1 MAINAGTIMAWLDL
15 DTSQFGN
22 ALQLAQSQATAFARD
37 GGGISDMLNGVGA
50 AATTIGQTL
59 TMGVTAPLVG
69 LGVSAV
75 KTGMDFDAQMSRVQ
89 AISGASA
96 EEFETLRAAAI
107 QMGADSVFGATD
119 AAQALEYMGMA
130 GWKTDQMIAGLPGII
145 NLAAAS
151 GENLGTVSDI
161 VTDALTA
168 FGLQASDS
176 AHFADVLAAAS
187 SNSNTNVGM
196 MGETF
201 KYVAPL
207 AGSLGYSVEDTAL
220 AIGLMANAGIKGG
233 QAGTALRG
241 MLTRLSKPTDE
252 VATAMEKY
260 NISLTDAHG
269 NMLPFGDVIGNL
281 RGVFAGLTE
290 AQKVELAA
298 TLAGQEGMSGLLA
311 IVNASEE
318 DYNKLAGAITNS
330 AGATETMAAKML
342 DNLKGDFEGLS
353 GALEGVALAFSDYIT
368 PAIRTVV
375 QGLTKAVDW
384 FNGLSDGAKN
394 AAFKVAGIAAAIG
407 PVLMI
412 GGKLLSAFSPVVPLV
427 AAVGGGLALIYKH
440 SERVRGIVDKLR
452 TGGPA
457 AFDGLKAGVS
467 QYSELMA
474 GGANH
479 TEALGKALEAAFGVK
494 ASGQIT
500 GAIGKLASGFSR
512 VKSAVGGALNGVGE
526 FVGSLIDGQSVA
538 QSLEDA
544 LQAAFGGKVP
554 ESVRALQAGIGG
566 LVTQIKDD
574 FAAGGVLGVLRGLGG
589 TIADGLQSGVAAAK
603 SKLSELWPTVLESLT
618 AAREWITPKAQ
629 ALMTSLGTALA
640 SARDYAVEHLPAV
653 RDAIMNGLGVAKD
666 KMTGV
671 AKNAMTWLGNAYRS
685 GNVQKALGNLA
696 GVGKTV
702 LGKLSAGKDALWDKA
717 GEMLSWLG
725 EALGSSDV
733 LDKLGELSGVA
744 AGIAGKIASGMGSW
758 RGTASELIG
767 GLVTQLTDNGF
778 LQTALEGLGAVA
790 VAIGEG
796 ICTAAVNMADAAAT
810 LLSQLAQSLTQPGLL
825 DGLLTDAS
833 TIVVGVGNAIISAAG
848 KIIPA
853 ATTLISTLVN
863 KLSESGFVTTL
874 FTTASTVVTEIGGQ
888 IAKAAPDIVG
898 CATTLVTSL
907 IGKLTE
913 TNFVSNLFTTAG
925 LVVTEIGGQ
934 IADAAPKIVG
944 CATNLITSLVG
955 KLTETNF
962 VSNLFTTAGKV
973 VVEIAN
979 AIGDNAGSIIS
990 CAGDLVDQLILGLN
1004 YFMETVDWEGVG
1016 TALKNALA
1024 QVPWDEVALSA
1035 CGLLGSALKAALELV
1050 FGNETAE
1057 VILPEANVQWFFDQ
1071 AKMRR
1076 DVSDAF
1082 QEGLDGLQPEK
1093 VTIDAGESVTI
1104 DSASVTDSLGMMFG
1118 RINSS
1123 ISDEGEKAK
1132 QRMAL
1137 AVGTMAQGFWDEV
1150 NTVQPQLYD
1159 SASSILL
1166 TIRNATKAEDII
1178 SAFGT
1183 MGFQISSSLA
1193 QAILDGSV
1201 SVENA
1206 AFLLMSGLDQSLIE
1220 GTANSEV
1227 QGYLQSFF
1235 NDTSTQVGTLLQNSA
1250 TDWGKIFGRAIPDG
1264 ATVGLENGMYLLR
1277 DSAGKVI
1284 KMVSAVDAEATVKA
1298 GNKAMTEGGMEGATE
1313 GIDEN
1318 KAGVASTMDGAVG
1331 EITAPMET
1339 MPDTGKTNTD
1349 DLMTAVKLAIE
1360 EGTPAATAAITV
1372 AAQAVVDTASGIMS
1386 EGSGKGI
1393 GRDYITAIGS
1403 GIGSMRVQLTYKAR
1417 ELAQA
1422 GVGAVS
1428 AVMSWSAGYSI
1439 GTQMVSSIVSGVGA
1453 MASALNAKMRT
1464 LALGAVAAFRAAL
1477 QMHSPSRVL
1486 VADGMM
1492 IPTSIG
1498 LGVERNA
1505 DEATRSM
1512 IDLARDMADAWPDGP
1527 DGWDVDGFGGG
1538 HGGGGAGGASGQGG
1552 LVVNNNGPI
1561 TIREEADI
1569 ERVAGVL
1576 YEMYLEEIR
1585 GG

>member
-15 DTSQFGN
+15 DTSGFGN

-50 AATTIGQTL
+50 AATTIGRTL
-59 TMGVTAPLVG
+59 TMGVTTPLVG
-69 LGVSAV
+69 MGVTAV
-75 KTGMDFDAQMSRVQ
+75 KMGMDFDAQMSRVQ

-96 EEFETLRAAAI
+96 EEFATLRAAAI

-252 VATAMEKY
+252 VATAMERY

-281 RGVFAGLTE
+281 RGVFAGLTKE
-290 AQKVELAA
+290 QKVELAA

-353 GALEGVALAFSDYIT
+353 GALEGVALTFSDYIT

-457 AFDGLKAGVS
+457 AFGSPKAGVS

-474 GGANH
+474 GGASR
-479 TEALGKALEAAFGVK
+479 TEALGNALETAFGAK

-500 GAIGKLASGFSR
+500 GVIGKLASGFGR
-512 VKSAVGGALNGVGE
+512 IKSAVSGAVNGIGE
-526 FVGSLIDGQSVA
+526 FVGSLIDGQGVA

-554 ESVRALQAGIGG
+554 ERVRALQAGIGG
-566 LVTQIKDD
+566 LVTQIKED
-574 FAAGGVLGVLRGLGG
+574 FAAGGMLGVLRGLGG

-603 SKLSELWPTVLESLT
+603 GKLSELWPTVLEGLT
-618 AAREWITPKAQ
+618 NAREWITPKAQ
-629 ALMTSLGTALA
+629 ALMTSLGTALV
-640 SARDYAVEHLPAV
+640 SAKDYAVEHLPIV
-653 RDAIMNGLGVAKD
+653 REAIMNGLGVARD

-685 GNVQKALGNLA
+685 GSVQKALGNLA

-810 LLSQLAQSLTQPGLL
+810 LLSRLAEALTQPGLL

-874 FTTASTVVTEIGGQ
+874 FTTAGTVVTEIGGQ

-898 CATTLVTSL
+898 CATNLITSLTGKLTETNFVSGLFTTAGLVVGEIGGAIADAAPTIVGCATTLITSL
-907 IGKLTE
+907 IDKLTE

-925 LVVTEIGGQ
+925 LVVGEIGLAIGE
-934 IADAAPKIVG
+934 AAPTI
-944 CATNLITSLVG
+944 
-955 KLTETNF
+955 
-962 VSNLFTTAGKV
+962 
-973 VVEIAN
+973 
-979 AIGDNAGSIIS
+979 IGA
-990 CAGDLVDQLILGLN
+990 AGDLAKWILNGLSD
-1004 YFMETVDWEGVG
+1004 VDWLKLGGQLNTMCINLCNGIAEWFSAPGNTETLLLSLGKVFAGLIDGLGALLMGEDAFRSVFGDGLSGLFPADSIEVDISQASPEITG
-1016 TALKNALA
+1016 TKEFAKNVFDSMIGDLSSQSTTEYSNEIKAKALA
-1024 QVPWDEVALSA
+1024 MDSEGQH
-1035 CGLLGSALKAALELV
+1035 AALDVLNSDLA
-1050 FGNETAE
+1050 FDS
-1057 VILPEANVQWFFDQ
+1057 LQWFNWITKDI
-1071 AKMRR
+1071 KDGR
-1076 DVSDAF
+1076 DIGVLSSFRD
-1082 QEGLDGLQPEK
+1082 
-1093 VTIDAGESVTI
+1093 
-1104 DSASVTDSLGMMFG
+1104 LGY
-1118 RINSS
+1118 N
-1123 ISDEGEKAK
+1123 ISEE
-1132 QRMAL
+1132 
-1137 AVGTMAQGFWDEV
+1137 
-1150 NTVQPQLYD
+1150 
-1159 SASSILL
+1159 
-1166 TIRNATKAEDII
+1166 
-1178 SAFGT
+1178 
-1183 MGFQISSSLA
+1183 LA
-1193 QAILDGSV
+1193 QAITSGEVTV
-1201 SVENA
+1201 SNA
-1206 AFLLMSGLDQSLIE
+1206 CLALAAGMDESMILSMGQLELREYLNNYFTQT
-1220 GTANSEV
+1220 GTEV
-1227 QGYLQSFF
+1227 S
-1235 NDTSTQVGTLLQNSA
+1235 TLLQNSA

-1277 DSAGKVI
+1277 AATGEVI
-1284 KMVSAVDAEATVKA
+1284 KEVSAVDAEATVKA
-1298 GNKAMTEGGMEGATE
+1298 GNKGTAEAGMDALKGGIEDKESGVTTAAETAVDNVTEPFG
-1313 GIDEN
+1313 
-1318 KAGVASTMDGAVG
+1318 
-1331 EITAPMET
+1331 T
-1339 MPDTGKTNTD
+1339 MPETSKADSEAM
-1349 DLMTAVKLAIE
+1349 MTAVKLAIE

-1372 AAQAVVDTASGIMS
+1372 AAQAVVDTAKGIMS

-1428 AVMSWSAGYSI
+1428 AVMSWSAGYAI

-1453 MASALNAKMRT
+1453 MASALNARMRA
-1464 LALGAVAAFRAAL
+1464 LALGAVGAFRAAL

-1512 IDLARDMADAWPDGP
+1512 RDLARDMADAWPDGP

-1538 HGGGGAGGASGQGG
+1538 NGSGGAGGASGQGG
-1552 LVVNNNGPI
+1552 IVVNNNGPI

-1569 ERVAGVL
+1569 ERVAAEL
-1576 YEMYLEEIR
+1576 YDMVRDDRR
-1585 GG
+1585 GDGY

>member
-1 MAINAGTIMAWLDL
+1 MAIDAGTIMAYLDL
-15 DTSQFGN
+15 DTSGFGS
-22 ALQLAQSQATAFARD
+22 ALQTAQSQAIGFARD
-37 GGGISDMLNGVGA
+37 GGGISSTLDGIGVGMANVGSALTLGVTTPLVGVGTAMAKASIGWESAFADVRKTVNITSGDVEAGYQRIADGLTAMSEEIPVSAEGLAGIAANAGQLGVAEEYILSFTRVMADLEVATNLSGEEAAAMFAQYANITGMDMNQISNLGSTIVELGNNTATTERDIAEMMHRLAGAGSIVGLTDAQIAGISATLTSLGINAEAGGSAMSRVLADMNSAVIGGGKELKGFASIAGTSSAEFAKAWKADPVSALQMFTEGLNAISLAGGDVDAALEAVGLNDIRITDMLKRLMGSGELLTDTVDMANDAWLKNTALSEEAAQRYATVASKINMLKNGVG
-50 AATTIGQTL
+50 
-59 TMGVTAPLVG
+59 
-69 LGVSAV
+69 
-75 KTGMDFDAQMSRVQ
+75 
-89 AISGASA
+89 
-96 EEFETLRAAAI
+96 
-107 QMGADSVFGATD
+107 
-119 AAQALEYMGMA
+119 
-130 GWKTDQMIAGLPGII
+130 
-145 NLAAAS
+145 NLAR
-151 GENLGTVSDI
+151 
-161 VTDALTA
+161 
-168 FGLQASDS
+168 
-176 AHFADVLAAAS
+176 
-187 SNSNTNVGM
+187 
-196 MGETF
+196 
-201 KYVAPL
+201 K
-207 AGSLGYSVEDTAL
+207 
-220 AIGLMANAGIKGG
+220 
-233 QAGTALRG
+233 
-241 MLTRLSKPTDE
+241 
-252 VATAMEKY
+252 
-260 NISLTDAHG
+260 
-269 NMLPFGDVIGNL
+269 FGDVLLPIISKCVDWL
-281 RGVFAGLTE
+281 MKGVQWL
-290 AQKVELAA
+290 
-298 TLAGQEGMSGLLA
+298 SGLDDGMKKA
-311 IVNASEE
+311 IMTV
-318 DYNKLAGAITNS
+318 G
-330 AGATETMAAKML
+330 
-342 DNLKGDFEGLS
+342 
-353 GALEGVALAFSDYIT
+353 GV
-368 PAIRTVV
+368 
-375 QGLTKAVDW
+375 
-384 FNGLSDGAKN
+384 
-394 AAFKVAGIAAAIG
+394 AAAIG
-407 PVLMI
+407 PALLV
-412 GGKLLSAFSPVVPLV
+412 GGKLLSAFSPIVPLV

-440 SERVRGIVDKLR
+440 SERVRDIVDKLR
-452 TGGPA
+452 TGGLG

-474 GGANH
+474 GGASR
-479 TEALGKALEAAFGVK
+479 TEALGKALETAFGVK

-500 GAIGKLASGFSR
+500 GMLGKLSTG
-512 VKSAVGGALNGVGE
+512 LNGVGKAVSGTLAGVGE
-526 FVGSLIDGQSVA
+526 FAGSLIDGQGVA

-574 FAAGGVLGVLRGLGG
+574 FTAGGVLGVLRGLGG
-589 TIADGLQSGVAAAK
+589 TIADGLEVAQAK
-603 SKLSELWPTVLESLT
+603 L
-618 AAREWITPKAQ
+618 APKAQ
-629 ALMTSLGTALA
+629 ALMTALGTSLA
-640 SARDYAVEHLPAV
+640 NAREYAVEHLPIV
-653 RDAIMNGLGVAKD
+653 REAIMNGLGVAKD

-685 GNVQKALGNLA
+685 GGVQKALGNLA

-778 LQTALEGLGAVA
+778 LRTALEGLGAVA

-810 LLSQLAQSLTQPGLL
+810 LLSRLAEALTQPGLL

-874 FTTASTVVTEIGGQ
+874 FTTASTVVTAIGGQ

-898 CATTLVTSL
+898 CAT
-907 IGKLTE
+907 
-913 TNFVSNLFTTAG
+913 
-925 LVVTEIGGQ
+925 
-934 IADAAPKIVG
+934 D
-944 CATNLITSLVG
+944 LITSLVG

-962 VSNLFTTAGKV
+962 VSDLFTTASLVVTEIGGQIAAAAPSIVGCATDLIASLTGKLTETNFVSDLFTTAGKV

-990 CAGDLVDQLILGLN
+990 CASDLVEQLILGLN
-1004 YFMETVDWEGVG
+1004 YFLETVDWEGVG

-1035 CGLLGSALKAALELV
+1035 CGLLGSALKSALELV

-1093 VTIDAGESVTI
+1093 VTIDAGDSVTV

-1150 NTVQPQLYD
+1150 NIVQPQLYD

-1166 TIRNATKAEDII
+1166 AIRNATKAEDII

-1183 MGFQISSSLA
+1183 MGFQISGSLA

-1235 NDTSTQVGTLLQNSA
+1235 SDTSTQVSTLLQNSA

-1277 DSAGKVI
+1277 AATGEVI
-1284 KMVSAVDAEATVKA
+1284 KEVSAVDAEATVKA
-1298 GNKAMTEGGMEGATE
+1298 GNKGTAEAGMDALKGGIEDKESGVTTAAETAVDNVTEPFGSMPETSKTDSEAM
-1313 GIDEN
+1313 
-1318 KAGVASTMDGAVG
+1318 
-1331 EITAPMET
+1331 
-1339 MPDTGKTNTD
+1339 
-1349 DLMTAVKLAIE
+1349 MTAVKLAIE

-1372 AAQAVVDTASGIMS
+1372 AAQAVVDTAKGIMS

-1453 MASALNAKMRT
+1453 MASALNARMRA
-1464 LALGAVAAFRAAL
+1464 LALGAVGAFRAAL

-1576 YEMYLEEIR
+1576 YEMYLEERR

>member
-1 MAINAGTIMAWLDL
+1 MAIDAGTIMAYLDL
-15 DTSQFGN
+15 DTSGFGS
-22 ALQLAQSQATAFARD
+22 ALQTAQSQAIGFARD
-37 GGGISDMLNGVGA
+37 GGGISSTLDGIGVGMANVGSALTLGVTTPLVGVGTAMAKASIGWESAFADVRKTVNITSGDVEAGYQRIADGLTAMSEEIPVSAEGLAGIAANAGQLGVAEEYILSFTRVMADLEVATNLSGEEAAAMFAQYANITGMDMNQISNLGSTIVELGNNTATTERDIAEMMHRLAGAGSIVGLTDAQIAGISATLTSLGINAEAGGSAMSRVLADMNSAVIGGGKELKGFASIAGTSSAEFAKAWKADPVSALQMFTEGLNAISLAGGDVDAALEAVGLNDIRITDMLKRLMGSGELLTDTVDMANDAWLKNTALSEEAAQRYATVASKINMLKNGVG
-50 AATTIGQTL
+50 
-59 TMGVTAPLVG
+59 
-69 LGVSAV
+69 
-75 KTGMDFDAQMSRVQ
+75 
-89 AISGASA
+89 
-96 EEFETLRAAAI
+96 
-107 QMGADSVFGATD
+107 
-119 AAQALEYMGMA
+119 
-130 GWKTDQMIAGLPGII
+130 
-145 NLAAAS
+145 NLAR
-151 GENLGTVSDI
+151 
-161 VTDALTA
+161 
-168 FGLQASDS
+168 
-176 AHFADVLAAAS
+176 
-187 SNSNTNVGM
+187 
-196 MGETF
+196 
-201 KYVAPL
+201 K
-207 AGSLGYSVEDTAL
+207 
-220 AIGLMANAGIKGG
+220 
-233 QAGTALRG
+233 
-241 MLTRLSKPTDE
+241 
-252 VATAMEKY
+252 
-260 NISLTDAHG
+260 
-269 NMLPFGDVIGNL
+269 FGDVLLPIISKCVDWL
-281 RGVFAGLTE
+281 MKGVQWL
-290 AQKVELAA
+290 
-298 TLAGQEGMSGLLA
+298 SGLDDGMKKA
-311 IVNASEE
+311 IMTV
-318 DYNKLAGAITNS
+318 G
-330 AGATETMAAKML
+330 
-342 DNLKGDFEGLS
+342 
-353 GALEGVALAFSDYIT
+353 GV
-368 PAIRTVV
+368 
-375 QGLTKAVDW
+375 
-384 FNGLSDGAKN
+384 
-394 AAFKVAGIAAAIG
+394 AAAIG
-407 PVLMI
+407 PALLV
-412 GGKLLSAFSPVVPLV
+412 GGKLLSAFSPVVPVL
-427 AAVGGGLALIYKH
+427 AAVGGAFALIYKH
-440 SERVRGIVDKLR
+440 SERVRGIADKLR

-457 AFDGLKAGVS
+457 AFERLKMGVDGFTSSLNAGQS
-467 QYSELMA
+467 HM
-474 GGANH
+474 
-479 TEALGKALEAAFGVK
+479 EALDFAFGLAFGSDK
-494 ASGQIT
+494 AAKIT
-500 GAIGKLASGFSR
+500 GAIGKLASGFGR

-526 FVGSLIDGQSVA
+526 FVGSLIDGQGVA

-574 FAAGGVLGVLRGLGG
+574 FAEGGVLGVLRGLGG
-589 TIADGLQSGVAAAK
+589 TIADGLEVAQT
-603 SKLSELWPTVLESLT
+603 KL
-618 AAREWITPKAQ
+618 APKAQ

-640 SARDYAVEHLPAV
+640 SAKDYAVEHLPVV
-653 RDAIMNGLGVAKD
+653 RDALISGLGIAKD

-685 GNVQKALGNLA
+685 GGVQKALGNLA

-717 GEMLSWLG
+717 GEMLGWLG

-907 IGKLTE
+907 TGKLTETNFVSNLFTTAGLVVGEIGGAIADAAPTIVGCATTLITSLIGKLTE

-925 LVVTEIGGQ
+925 LVVGEIGLAIGE
-934 IADAAPKIVG
+934 AAPTI
-944 CATNLITSLVG
+944 
-955 KLTETNF
+955 
-962 VSNLFTTAGKV
+962 
-973 VVEIAN
+973 
-979 AIGDNAGSIIS
+979 IGA
-990 CAGDLVDQLILGLN
+990 AGDLAKWILNGLSD
-1004 YFMETVDWEGVG
+1004 VDWLKLGGQLNTMCINLCNGIAEWFSAPGNTETLLLSLGKVFAGLIDGLGALLMGEDAFRSVFGDGLSGLFPADSIEVDISQASPEITG
-1016 TALKNALA
+1016 TKEFAKNVFDSMIGDLSSQSTTEYSNEIKAKALA
-1024 QVPWDEVALSA
+1024 MVSEGQH
-1035 CGLLGSALKAALELV
+1035 AALDVLNSDLA
-1050 FGNETAE
+1050 FDS
-1057 VILPEANVQWFFDQ
+1057 LQWFNWITKDI
-1071 AKMRR
+1071 KDGR
-1076 DVSDAF
+1076 DIGVLSSFRD
-1082 QEGLDGLQPEK
+1082 
-1093 VTIDAGESVTI
+1093 
-1104 DSASVTDSLGMMFG
+1104 LGY
-1118 RINSS
+1118 N
-1123 ISDEGEKAK
+1123 ISEE
-1132 QRMAL
+1132 
-1137 AVGTMAQGFWDEV
+1137 
-1150 NTVQPQLYD
+1150 
-1159 SASSILL
+1159 
-1166 TIRNATKAEDII
+1166 
-1178 SAFGT
+1178 
-1183 MGFQISSSLA
+1183 LA
-1193 QAILDGSV
+1193 QAITSGEVTV
-1201 SVENA
+1201 SNA
-1206 AFLLMSGLDQSLIE
+1206 CLALAAGMDESMILSMGQLELREYLNNYFTQT
-1220 GTANSEV
+1220 GTEV
-1227 QGYLQSFF
+1227 S
-1235 NDTSTQVGTLLQNSA
+1235 TLLQNSA

-1298 GNKAMTEGGMEGATE
+1298 GNKGTAEAGMDALKDGIEDKESGVTTAAETAVDNVTEPFG
-1313 GIDEN
+1313 
-1318 KAGVASTMDGAVG
+1318 
-1331 EITAPMET
+1331 T

-1372 AAQAVVDTASGIMS
+1372 AAQAVVDTACGIMS
-1386 EGSGKGI
+1386 EGSGKSI

-1453 MASALNAKMRT
+1453 MASALNTKMRA

-1477 QMHSPSRVL
+1477 EMHSPSRVL

>member
-15 DTSQFGN
+15 DTSGFGN

-96 EEFETLRAAAI
+96 EEFATLRAAAI

-130 GWKTDQMIAGLPGII
+130 GWKTGQMIDGLPGII

-233 QAGTALRG
+233 QAGTSLRG

-252 VATAMEKY
+252 VATAMERY

-281 RGVFAGLTE
+281 RGVFAGLTKE
-290 AQKVELAA
+290 QKVELAA

-474 GGANH
+474 GGASH
-479 TEALGKALEAAFGVK
+479 TEALGKALEAAFGAK

-500 GAIGKLASGFSR
+500 GAIGKLASGFGR
-512 VKSAVGGALNGVGE
+512 VKAAVGGTLNGVGE
-526 FVGSLIDGQSVA
+526 FVGSLIDGQGVA

-574 FAAGGVLGVLRGLGG
+574 FAAGGVLNVLRGLGG

-603 SKLSELWPTVLESLT
+603 GKLNELWPTVLEGLT

-640 SARDYAVEHLPAV
+640 SAKDYAVEHLPAV

-685 GNVQKALGNLA
+685 GSVQKALGNLA

-717 GEMLSWLG
+717 GEMLGWLG

-778 LQTALEGLGAVA
+778 LRTALEGLGAVA

-874 FTTASTVVTEIGGQ
+874 FTTAGT
-888 IAKAAPDIVG
+888 
-898 CATTLVTSL
+898 
-907 IGKLTE
+907 
-913 TNFVSNLFTTAG
+913 
-925 LVVTEIGGQ
+925 VVTEIGGQ

-944 CATNLITSLVG
+944 CATALVTSLVG

-962 VSNLFTTAGKV
+962 VSGLFTTAGTV
-973 VVEIAN
+973 VKEIAAAITTN
-979 AIGDNAGSIIS
+979 ADEIATAAYDLAVWLLDELAEIDWVSICTS
-990 CAGDLVDQLILGLN
+990 L
-1004 YFMETVDWEGVG
+1004 G
-1016 TALKNALA
+1016 TAVGSLIGALA
-1024 QVPWDEVALSA
+1024 SLLSDPDNWAKIASAGESLAVAL
-1035 CGLLGSALKAALELV
+1035 
-1050 FGNETAE
+1050 
-1057 VILPEANVQWFFDQ
+1057 
-1071 AKMRR
+1071 
-1076 DVSDAF
+1076 
-1082 QEGLDGLQPEK
+1082 LDGLFSGVDALVGKDIGLGDALRDLFGLDTEFDRKIEAANRAKAELAEKRAYCEEQTAKIGAVMDGVITYMQSGGTASLDVMKDVITACALNLDAGLEAEMPELHRK
-1093 VTIDAGESVTI
+1093 GEELWNGLANAQTIDQVKQIFGAQGYELTDAMAQSMLTGKEGI
-1104 DSASVTDSLGMMFG
+1104 LAMASQMGLD
-1118 RINSS
+1118 INSILKGS
-1123 ISDEGEKAK
+1123 ISETEVTLEK
-1132 QRMAL
+1132 
-1137 AVGTMAQGFWDEV
+1137 
-1150 NTVQPQLYD
+1150 
-1159 SASSILL
+1159 
-1166 TIRNATKAEDII
+1166 
-1178 SAFGT
+1178 
-1183 MGFQISSSLA
+1183 
-1193 QAILDGSV
+1193 
-1201 SVENA
+1201 
-1206 AFLLMSGLDQSLIE
+1206 
-1220 GTANSEV
+1220 
-1227 QGYLQSFF
+1227 
-1235 NDTSTQVGTLLQNSA
+1235 SA
-1250 TDWGKIFGRAIPDG
+1250 TDWGRIFGAAIPNG
-1264 ATVGLENGMYLLR
+1264 ATIGLENGMYLLR

-1298 GNKAMTEGGMEGATE
+1298 GNKGTAEAGMDALKDGIEDKESGVTTAAETAVDNVTEPFG
-1313 GIDEN
+1313 
-1318 KAGVASTMDGAVG
+1318 
-1331 EITAPMET
+1331 T

-1372 AAQAVVDTASGIMS
+1372 AAQAVVDTAKGIMS

-1453 MASALNAKMRT
+1453 MASALNTKMRA

-1538 HGGGGAGGASGQGG
+1538 HGGGGAGGAGGQGG
-1552 LVVNNNGPI
+1552 IAINNYGPI

>member
-15 DTSQFGN
+15 DTSGFGN

-50 AATTIGQTL
+50 AATTIGRTL

-96 EEFETLRAAAI
+96 EEFATLRAAAI

-233 QAGTALRG
+233 QAGTSLRG

-252 VATAMEKY
+252 VATAMERY

-353 GALEGVALAFSDYIT
+353 GGLEGVALAFSDYIT

-384 FNGLSDGAKN
+384 FNGLGDGAKN

-474 GGANH
+474 GGASH
-479 TEALGKALEAAFGVK
+479 TEALGKALEAAFGAK

-500 GAIGKLASGFSR
+500 GAIGKLASGFGR

-526 FVGSLIDGQSVA
+526 FVGSLIDGQGVA

-574 FAAGGVLGVLRGLGG
+574 FAAGGVLNVLRGLGG
-589 TIADGLQSGVAAAK
+589 TIADGLEVAQT
-603 SKLSELWPTVLESLT
+603 KL
-618 AAREWITPKAQ
+618 APKAQ

-640 SARDYAVEHLPAV
+640 SAKDYAVEHLPAV
-653 RDAIMNGLGVAKD
+653 RDALISGLGIAKD

-685 GNVQKALGNLA
+685 GSVQKALGNLA

-702 LGKLSAGKDALWDKA
+702 LGKLSAGKDVLWDKA

-874 FTTASTVVTEIGGQ
+874 FTTAGT
-888 IAKAAPDIVG
+888 
-898 CATTLVTSL
+898 
-907 IGKLTE
+907 
-913 TNFVSNLFTTAG
+913 
-925 LVVTEIGGQ
+925 VVTEIGGQ

-944 CATNLITSLVG
+944 CATTLITSLVG
-955 KLTETNF
+955 KFSETNF
-962 VSNLFTTAGKV
+962 IKDLFTNAATV
-973 VVEIAN
+973 VTEIAK
-979 AIGDNAGSIIS
+979 AIGENAEGIVNA
-990 CAGDLVDQLILGLN
+990 AGELAITLLDGLA
-1004 YFMETVDWEGVG
+1004 EVDWLTVG
-1016 TALKNALA
+1016 TALG
-1024 QVPWDEVALSA
+1024 DA
-1035 CGLLGSALKAALELV
+1035 CGKLVNAIADWFMVPGNAKKLWDVGVQIAKGLLLGFVEGIAPGTIYLDPEIVVTPDFTAPEGFTPIQPTGLTEQDLQEFAALM
-1050 FGNETAE
+1050 G
-1057 VILPEANVQWFFDQ
+1057 
-1071 AKMRR
+1071 
-1076 DVSDAF
+1076 
-1082 QEGLDGLQPEK
+1082 
-1093 VTIDAGESVTI
+1093 GEYHAVGVAAAQGYSQG
-1104 DSASVTDSLGMMFG
+1104 VTDNWTGDTVMTGLIG
-1118 RINSS
+1118 
-1123 ISDEGEKAK
+1123 D
-1132 QRMAL
+1132 
-1137 AVGTMAQGFWDEV
+1137 TAQ
-1150 NTVQPQLYD
+1150 Q
-1159 SASSILL
+1159 
-1166 TIRNATKAEDII
+1166 
-1178 SAFGT
+1178 
-1183 MGFQISSSLA
+1183 
-1193 QAILDGSV
+1193 V
-1201 SVENA
+1201 S
-1206 AFLLMSGLDQSLIE
+1206 
-1220 GTANSEV
+1220 
-1227 QGYLQSFF
+1227 
-1235 NDTSTQVGTLLQNSA
+1235 TLLQNSA

-1264 ATVGLENGMYLLR
+1264 ATIGLENGMYLLR

-1298 GNKAMTEGGMEGATE
+1298 GNKGTAEAGMDALKDGIEDKESGVTTAAETAVDNVTEPFG
-1313 GIDEN
+1313 
-1318 KAGVASTMDGAVG
+1318 
-1331 EITAPMET
+1331 T

-1453 MASALNAKMRT
+1453 MASALNAKMRA

-1477 QMHSPSRVL
+1477 EMHSPSRVL

-1538 HGGGGAGGASGQGG
+1538 HGGGAGGASGQGG

>member
-15 DTSQFGN
+15 DTSGFGN

-50 AATTIGQTL
+50 AATTIGRTL
-59 TMGVTAPLVG
+59 TMGVTTPLVG

-96 EEFETLRAAAI
+96 EEFATLRAAAI

-207 AGSLGYSVEDTAL
+207 AGSLSYSVEDTAL

-330 AGATETMAAKML
+330 AGAAETMAAKML

-375 QGLTKAVDW
+375 KGLTKAVDW

-474 GGANH
+474 GGASH
-479 TEALGKALEAAFGVK
+479 TEALGKALEAAFGAK

-500 GAIGKLASGFSR
+500 GAIGKLASGFGR

-544 LQAAFGGKVP
+544 LQAAFGGRVP

-574 FAAGGVLGVLRGLGG
+574 FAVGGVLGVLRGLGG

-603 SKLSELWPTVLESLT
+603 SKLSELWPTVLEGLT
-618 AAREWITPKAQ
+618 NAREWIAPKAQ

-640 SARDYAVEHLPAV
+640 SAKDYAVEHLPAV

-685 GNVQKALGNLA
+685 GSVQKALGNLA

-717 GEMLSWLG
+717 GEMLGWLG

-796 ICTAAVNMADAAAT
+796 ICTTAVNMADAAAT

-874 FTTASTVVTEIGGQ
+874 FTTAGT
-888 IAKAAPDIVG
+888 
-898 CATTLVTSL
+898 
-907 IGKLTE
+907 
-913 TNFVSNLFTTAG
+913 
-925 LVVTEIGGQ
+925 VVTEIGGQ

-944 CATNLITSLVG
+944 CATALVTSLVN
-955 KLTETNF
+955 KLGETDF
-962 VSNLFTTAGKV
+962 VSNLFTNAATV
-973 VVEIAN
+973 VVEIAK
-979 AIGDNAGSIIS
+979 AIGDNAGSIIDA
-990 CAGDLVDQLILGLN
+990 AGKLAIGLLDGLA
-1004 YFMETVDWEGVG
+1004 EVDWLTVG
-1016 TALKNALA
+1016 TALGDACSKLVTAIADWFMVPGNAKKL
-1024 QVPWDEVALSA
+1024 WDVGWQIAKDLLLGFVEGISPNTIYLDPEIVVHPDFSAPEGYEIDQAIEQTAAERYETLQGFASMFSDGGEVWAASLNKGFQQGLDTLDTQQALSA
-1035 CGLLGSALKAALELV
+1035 AAMLMASG
-1050 FGNETAE
+1050 F
-1057 VILPEANVQWFFDQ
+1057 
-1071 AKMRR
+1071 
-1076 DVSDAF
+1076 
-1082 QEGLDGLQPEK
+1082 
-1093 VTIDAGESVTI
+1093 GESVRGVAPELAATVSEMLGGI
-1104 DSASVTDSLGMMFG
+1104 ESAATT
-1118 RINSS
+1118 
-1123 ISDEGEKAK
+1123 GEVKAGF
-1132 QRMAL
+1132 A
-1137 AVGTMAQGFWDEV
+1137 AVGYQITDE
-1150 NTVQPQLYD
+1150 L
-1159 SASSILL
+1159 A
-1166 TIRNATKAEDII
+1166 NAI
-1178 SAFGT
+1178 F
-1183 MGFQISSSLA
+1183 MGRTDVSLA
-1193 QAILDGSV
+1193 IGALGAGLNSDMILSMDQLTLR
-1201 SVENA
+1201 E
-1206 AFLLMSGLDQSLIE
+1206 FLLNYFSQTGTDVSGLLK
-1220 GTANSEV
+1220 T
-1227 QGYLQSFF
+1227 
-1235 NDTSTQVGTLLQNSA
+1235 SA
-1250 TDWGKIFGRAIPDG
+1250 TDWGEIFGYAIPDG

-1277 DSAGKVI
+1277 AATGEVLKE
-1284 KMVSAVDAEATVKA
+1284 VSAVDAEATVKA

-1313 GIDEN
+1313 GINEN
-1318 KAGVASTMDGAVG
+1318 KDGPTTAMDGAVG

-1538 HGGGGAGGASGQGG
+1538 HGGGAGGQGGQGG